1 MSEVVKKGL
10 LSVKRSKNRLTSVST
25 ALNIAAILD
34 LVVTEYCNSL
44 VRVFIVGEGASI
56 WVFCGRDPA
65 RYCSSNNNNGR

>member
-44 VRVFIVGEGASI
+44 VRESSGLYRGRRGEYLGVLRERSCEI
-56 WVFCGRDPA
+56 LQLQQ
-65 RYCSSNNNNGR
+65 